1 MYGQGKPENWCQ
13 NNTSE
18 QNIAN
23 FLPNQPITPMLKN
36 KRLKSA
42 AASQDPRV
50 KMVNQIQK
58 INSTF
63 YGTLRANTIHKS
75 TYD

>member
-1 MYGQGKPENWCQ
+1 
-13 NNTSE
+13 
-18 QNIAN
+18 
-23 FLPNQPITPMLKN
+23 MLKN

-42 AASQDPRV
+42 AASQDPRI

-63 YGTLRANTIHKS
+63 YGTLRANTIHKN